1 MQVDVTRENF
11 VLNKIVG
18 QKNETIVV
26 EGDMIVPDVKP
37 DILNTINM
45 TGNVCIY
52 KKEVLDGKIR
62 MDGDVN
68 VYVIYLADGEEEQ
81 ARSLNANIDFTQVL
95 DFEGCNPD
103 MSLDENVT
111 IKSIEC
117 KILNGR
123 KINVKATLQ
132 FEMAVYAN
140 EEVSIIREVNNIK
153 DIQSQ
158 ESQLKVNSLVGEGCQ
173 KVYAKDTIVIENID
187 NLAEIL
193 KVDLDIV
200 NKDIKISYNKV
211 LGKAD
216 IAVKMMYL
224 TEDNRIKVVENKIP
238 VMGFVDIENIDD
250 TNICDMKYKLKNI
263 VVKPNQ
269 VEEHSVYI
277 EIEVELY
284 VRAYE
289 NKDIRLIQDLYSP
302 SQNLNFNQRC
312 VNTMANKCEI
322 KNTCNIREKV
332 MVPEINGGEIY
343 DVEVR
348 PVILNKNVTKGRV
361 MYEGEVMLNFIYSSS
376 NIAKIDVR
384 QMKLPF
390 NFNVDSGEITGNNM
404 NIETNVE
411 VVNRDFIV
419 GTDGNVEAKIDLEFI
434 LNMSNTIKI
443 NIIDEVNIDEN
454 RDRQIYSMVIY
465 FVKPGDTLW
474 EIAKKF
480 RSTQE
485 DIARVNNIEDIDKIY
500 PGQQLFI
507 PKYVYTRSEQT
518 A

>member
-1 MQVDVTRENF
+1 MQVDVTKENI

-18 QKNETIVV
+18 QKSEIIVV

-37 DILNTINM
+37 DILNTINT

-52 KKEVLDGKIR
+52 KKEVLDGKVRI
-62 MDGDVN
+62 DGDVN
-68 VYVIYLADGEEEQ
+68 VYVMYLADGEEE
-81 ARSLNANIDFTQVL
+81 ATRSLNTSIDFTQVL
-95 DFEGCNPD
+95 DFKECTSD
-103 MSLDENVT
+103 MSLDENVS

-132 FEMAVYAN
+132 VEISVYAN
-140 EEVSIIREVNNIK
+140 ENVDIIKQINNIQE
-153 DIQSQ
+153 IQSQ
-158 ESQLKVNSLVGEGCQ
+158 EIELKVNSLIGEGTS
-173 KVYAKDTIVIENID
+173 KAYAKDTIVIENID

-193 KVDLDIV
+193 KVDLSII

-224 TEDNRIKVVENKIP
+224 TEDNRIKTVENKIP

-250 TNICDMKYKLKNI
+250 DKICDMKYKLKNI

-277 EIEVELY
+277 EIEVEIY
-284 VRAYE
+284 ARVYE

-302 SQNLNFNQRC
+302 CEILNFNQRC

-322 KNTCNIREKV
+322 KDMCNIREKV
-332 MVPEINGGEIY
+332 MVPEINGGQIY
-343 DVEVR
+343 DVEVK
-348 PVILNKNVTKGRV
+348 PIILNKNVTKARV
-361 MYEGEVMLNFIYSSS
+361 MYEGEMELNFIFSST
-376 NIAKIDVR
+376 NVARIDVK

-390 NFNVDSGEITGNNM
+390 NFSIDSQEINQNM

-419 GTDGNVEAKIDLEFI
+419 GTDGNIETKIDLEFTV
-434 LNMSNTIKI
+434 NMSNTIKI
-443 NIIDEVNIDEN
+443 NIIDEVNIDET
-454 RDRQIYSMVIY
+454 RDKQIYSMVIY
-465 FVKPGDTLW
+465 FVKQGDTLW
-474 EIAKKF
+474 KIAKKF
-480 RSTQE
+480 RSTVQ
-485 DIARVNNIEDIDKIY
+485 DIVRVNNIEDENKIY
-500 PGQQLFI
+500 VGQQLFI
-507 PKYVYTRSEQT
+507 PKYVYTRNEIS